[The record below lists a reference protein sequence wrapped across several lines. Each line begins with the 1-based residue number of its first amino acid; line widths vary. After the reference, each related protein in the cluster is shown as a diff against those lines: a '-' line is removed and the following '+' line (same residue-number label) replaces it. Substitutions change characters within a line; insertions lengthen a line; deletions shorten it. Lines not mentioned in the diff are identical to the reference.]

1 MIKYVVQ
8 NLFFLTSC
16 DKEITLINL
25 FFITRERKIVV
36 ELWLTNCY
44 VVDTQNDIFFNTK
57 EHVFGKLYF
66 KYIFLIY
73 FKYFFRNSF

>member
-1 MIKYVVQ
+1 MWSKIY
-8 NLFFLTSC
+8 FFLTSC

-44 VVDTQNDIFFNTK
+44 VVDAQNDIFFLIQKNMFL
-57 EHVFGKLYF
+57 VN
-66 KYIFLIY
+66 YILNIY
-73 FKYFFRNSF
+73 F

>member
-44 VVDTQNDIFFNTK
+44 VVDTQNDIFFLIQKNMYL
-57 EHVFGKLYF
+57 VN
-66 KYIFLIY
+66 YILNIY
-73 FKYFFRNSF
+73 F

>member
-1 MIKYVVQ
+1 MWSKIY
-8 NLFFLTSC
+8 LFLTSC

-44 VVDTQNDIFFNTK
+44 VVDTQNDIFF
-57 EHVFGKLYF
+57 
-66 KYIFLIY
+66 
-73 FKYFFRNSF
+73 

>member
-44 VVDTQNDIFFNTK
+44 VVDTQNDIFFLIQKNMFL
-57 EHVFGKLYF
+57 VN
-66 KYIFLIY
+66 YILNIY
-73 FKYFFRNSF
+73 F